1 MGFIVFGIIM
11 AVVLVVVFAIWA
23 SQGYGWHNT
32 IAGLMAVILG
42 GFTGIAIIFF
52 CFFVWEWN
60 ASEYKAKIIN
70 REYDTEYTRE
80 EIFYGSDVIETIREL
95 DRKRIEINGNIMR
108 DKE

>member
-11 AVVLVVVFAIWA
+11 AVVLVIALAIWA
-23 SQGYGWHNT
+23 SQDCEWYNI
-32 IAGLMAVILG
+32 IAALMAVLL
-42 GFTGIAIIFF
+42 GIATGVTIICF
-52 CFFVWEWN
+52 CFTVWSWN
-60 ASEYKAKIIN
+60 ASEYKARIVN
-70 REYDTEYTRE
+70 REYGTEYTRE